1 MFANATAGEIFGM
14 DPEEL
19 QNKKFSDFVDQ
30 DELSAIRAQRNTC
43 RRSGRCTFEFGI
55 TLESGEKKTILATA
69 TPRRDDK
76 GGVIG
81 TFEVFRDITDRK
93 RTEILKARLAAKSE
107 FLTMISHELRTPLVP
122 IIGYAELLL
131 SSTFGDLPEDCK
143 EPLETIYSRAEAL
156 KALIDDILEINRM
169 ERGILDVKLT
179 GVDARAML
187 EETVKPYNEISQSK
201 PVDISVECE
210 EFSILADPD
219 RIRQVIQNLMG
230 NSIKYSGDSVRIT
243 IKGQVKDSKGCIS
256 VEDNGMGMSKEEMP
270 YIFERFYQI
279 EDIHNRTHEGAGLG
293 LAIAR
298 ELVEKMGGTISVESE
313 QGNGSTFT
321 ICMELADEEVPDVKL
336 DEVIVM
342 PPEAPVAREESVI
355 EKRDRI
361 LVIDDDEFN
370 VRLLEKM
377 LEEDYDVETASTG
390 SEGLEVIRGGKG
402 FELVLLDWMMPGMDG
417 LSLLVAIKADRST
430 KDIPVIFVSGKTEPE
445 VIEKGMSAGASGFIA
460 KPYNRDEILDSI
472 RLAIE
477 ESRTTSPRDS

>member
-1 MFANATAGEIFGM
+1 
-14 DPEEL
+14 
-19 QNKKFSDFVDQ
+19 
-30 DELSAIRAQRNTC
+30 
-43 RRSGRCTFEFGI
+43 
-55 TLESGEKKTILATA
+55 
-69 TPRRDDK
+69 
-76 GGVIG
+76 
-81 TFEVFRDITDRK
+81 
-93 RTEILKARLAAKSE
+93 
-107 FLTMISHELRTPLVP
+107 
-122 IIGYAELLL
+122 
-131 SSTFGDLPEDCK
+131 
-143 EPLETIYSRAEAL
+143 
-156 KALIDDILEINRM
+156 
-169 ERGILDVKLT
+169 
-179 GVDARAML
+179 
-187 EETVKPYNEISQSK
+187 
-201 PVDISVECE
+201 
-210 EFSILADPD
+210 
-219 RIRQVIQNLMG
+219 
-230 NSIKYSGDSVRIT
+230 
-243 IKGQVKDSKGCIS
+243 
-256 VEDNGMGMSKEEMP
+256 
-270 YIFERFYQI
+270 
-279 EDIHNRTHEGAGLG
+279 
-293 LAIAR
+293 
-298 ELVEKMGGTISVESE
+298 
-313 QGNGSTFT
+313 
-321 ICMELADEEVPDVKL
+321 MELADEEVPDVKL